1 MNTFKRFLW
10 MAGLGA
16 LLGSILFAWAS
27 PHFIVWYFSP
37 PAELSISCSPAVQW
51 AINSYRKVVFTGL
64 LSGVVVAT
72 IFFFASLRRHKAPAG
87 AQAVPPKS

>member
-1 MNTFKRFLW
+1 

-16 LLGSILFAWAS
+16 LLGSVIFAWAS

-37 PAELSISCSPAVQW
+37 PADLSISCSPAVQW

-64 LSGVVVAT
+64 LSGMAVAT
-72 IFFFASLRRHKAPAG
+72 IFFFASLRKRKSPAN
-87 AQAVPPKS
+87 AQVVPPKS